1 MSLDTLHIEAG
12 VPHYQEKLMKS
23 MNRFF
28 KTMTVDKPITRNN
41 VSLFKYIYPHFR
53 TMSEAFVL

>member
-12 VPHYQEKLMKS
+12 VPHYQQKLQKS

-28 KTMTVDKPITRNN
+28 TNLTPDKPVQRNN
-41 VSLFKYIYPHFR
+41 VSVNAP
-53 TMSEAFVL
+53 